1 MILAI
6 DSGTTGVTAI
16 AVDKSGNILARGYQ
30 EFPQHFPQPGW
41 VEHDLEEIWQAA
53 QSSVSQVIEKVGQ
66 DFQALGITNQR
77 ETIGLWNR
85 KTLQSPRKAI
95 VWQDRRTTLILKAL
109 ENHPSYSRVQAL
121 TGLPL
126 DPYFSAAKL
135 RWIAINEPEVWK
147 EVLAGNTVV
156 GTIDSYVIARATNG
170 THITDASNASRTQ
183 LSDLHTGTWSE
194 ELLALFEIPLA
205 ALPTIVDSSG
215 QLARTNPETFF
226 GLDIPIAGIAGDQQA
241 ALFGQTQFQLGGA
254 KCTYGT
260 GAFILQNTG
269 EIPIVQSNGLI
280 TTVAWQ
286 LKGVRTYASEGSVFV
301 AGAAVQW
308 LRDELQLFQDSDQIE
323 ALAATVQDSAGVV
336 FVPALTGLGA
346 PYWKPDARGSFFG
359 LTRGTSQAHIA
370 RATLEALAFQVRD
383 VFEAMAS
390 TGIKLTKLRV
400 DGGAAENNLLLQIQ
414 ANQLGVGIERPA
426 ITESTA
432 LGAAYLAG
440 LGIGLWENIDIL
452 ANLNPVV
459 DLFQP
464 ENLSEDNYSRWKRAI
479 QSTIDFSGESE

>member
-16 AVDKSGNILARGYQ
+16 AVSDQGEIIARGYQ

-41 VEHDLEEIWQAA
+41 VEHNLEEIWSAVQY
-53 QSSVSQVIEKVGQ
+53 SVQQVIDIVGK
-66 DFQALGITNQR
+66 DFKALGITNQR
-77 ETIGLWNR
+77 ETIGLWDR
-85 KTLQSPRKAI
+85 ETLHSPRNAI
-95 VWQDRRTTLILKAL
+95 VWQDRRTTVILKDL
-109 ENHPSYSRVQAL
+109 EIHPTYSKVQAL

-135 RWIAINEPEVWK
+135 RWIAKHEPEIWN
-147 EVLAGNTVV
+147 EVTSGKTVV

-183 LSDLHTGTWSE
+183 LYDIHNGAWST
-194 ELLALFEIPLA
+194 ELAELFEIPLE

-215 QLARTNPETFF
+215 ELATTDPESFF
-226 GLDIPIAGIAGDQQA
+226 GLAIPISGIAGDQQA
-241 ALFGQTQFQLGGA
+241 ALFGQTQFQVGGA

-260 GAFILQNTG
+260 GAFILQNIG
-269 EIPIVQSNGLI
+269 NSPVVQTNGLI

-286 LKGVRTYASEGSVFV
+286 LSGVRTYASEGSVFV

-308 LRDELQLFQDSDQIE
+308 LRDELQLFAHSKEVED
-323 ALAATVQDSAGVV
+323 LATSVPDSAGVV

-346 PYWKPDARGSFFG
+346 PYWKPDARGALLG
-359 LTRGTSQAHIA
+359 LTRGTSKAHIA

-383 VFEAMAS
+383 IFEAMAS
-390 TGIKLTKLRV
+390 TGIKLSHLRV

-414 ANQLGVGIERPA
+414 ADQLDARIERPVN
-426 ITESTA
+426 IDSTA

-440 LGIGLWENIDIL
+440 LGVGIWKSLEEL
-452 ANLNPVV
+452 KELNPIEVSFTKQN
-459 DLFQP
+459 D
-464 ENLSEDNYSRWKRAI
+464 SEAGYSAWKRAV
-479 QSTIDFSGESE
+479 QATIAFTEK